1 MARLLFLVVF
11 LICPSGKVWT
21 TPGTYQDTIMNNAGC
36 DSIMTISVVIFSGD
50 STSITDS
57 SCGPYISN
65 LGNSYPASG
74 TYSETTQNANGCDNQ
89 VPVSGANAQSFTP
102 SVSGNYAV
110 VMQNGVCSDTS
121 ACYAVTIVGVPE
133 FETIP
138 IALFP
143 NPTTGRVTI
152 DPGRVY
158 NSIEVR
164 VLDAQGKM
172 VQSIKRESVREVH
185 LELGQS
191 AGLYVVQVL
200 TEDGVRVFRVV
211 KVE

>member
-1 MARLLFLVVF
+1 MKLNR
-11 LICPSGKVWT
+11 K
-21 TPGTYQDTIMNNAGC
+21 
-36 DSIMTISVVIFSGD
+36 
-50 STSITDS
+50 
-57 SCGPYISN
+57 
-65 LGNSYPASG
+65 
-74 TYSETTQNANGCDNQ
+74 TTQNANGCDSVITLNLTVTNTDTSVSQSGSTLSANQNGVSYQWFDCDNQ
-89 VPVSGANAQSFTP
+89 VPISGANAQSFTP
-102 SVSGNYAV
+102 SASGNYAV